1 MINAIVKALEGRFDA
16 DGHATV
22 TMKNNNNTEVSIQ
35 RIDGFPMGDDFYE
48 VAWGFNGSYNKFCDT
63 LEEVADLL
71 LHFDEYEAKRAKE
84 AKRLLDDI
92 MKLQMM
98 EEGTIKA
105 TDEEI
110 SELRSWVSDWSKDF
124 YHIRYRGHCE
134 RKGWF

>member
-1 MINAIVKALEGRFDA
+1 MINAIVKALNERFNE
-16 DGHATV
+16 DGLATV
-22 TMKNNNNTEVSIQ
+22 TMKDENKTEIKIQ

-63 LEEVADLL
+63 LEEVAELL
-71 LHFDEYEAKRAKE
+71 INFKEYEAKRAKE

-124 YHIRYRGHCE
+124 YSFRYRGHCE
-134 RKGWF
+134 KRRW